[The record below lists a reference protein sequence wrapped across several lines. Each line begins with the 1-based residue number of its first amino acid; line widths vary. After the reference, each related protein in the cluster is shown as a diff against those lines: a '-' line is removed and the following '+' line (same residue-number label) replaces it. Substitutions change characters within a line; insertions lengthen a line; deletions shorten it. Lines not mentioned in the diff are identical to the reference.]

1 MLVKTEHGPSIVACS
16 TCRFTKD
23 ARDNTDGQRG
33 GMVFHDAL
41 VRIRDADPRYSGIS
55 IQKMACLFAC
65 SDHCTAHLRDDEK
78 ISYVLGKFT
87 PDDAS
92 AKALLDYAV
101 HYAASPDGRVPY
113 SQWPDGVKGHFI
125 TRTPPAG
132 MTEE

>member
-1 MLVKTEHGPSIVACS
+1 MLVKTQNGPSIVACS
-16 TCRFTKD
+16 TCRFSPD
-23 ARDNTDGQRG
+23 ARSDANGQHG
-33 GMVFHDAL
+33 GTILHDAL
-41 VRIRDADPRYSGIS
+41 VRVRDSDPRYSGIS

-65 SDHCTAHLRDDEK
+65 SDHCTVHLRDDDK

-87 PDDAS
+87 PDDTS
-92 AKALLDYAV
+92 ATALLDYAV
-101 HYAASPDGRVPY
+101 HYADSVDGRVPY